1 MHRTVSSLMGAMS
14 LNATQLK
21 EFLAERAEAGDES
34 VNMLDAFMRLTLEC
48 IGRAGFWICA
58 QQLSGEK
65 DHPYL
70 GALKDF
76 A

>member
-1 MHRTVSSLMGAMS
+1 MTF
-14 LNATQLK
+14 NAAQLK
-21 EFLAERAEAGDES
+21 VSLAERAEAGYGS

-48 IGRAGFWICA
+48 IGRAGFGYA
-58 QQLSGEK
+58 FNNFSGEK

>member
-1 MHRTVSSLMGAMS
+1 MS

-21 EFLAERAEAGDES
+21 EFLAEPTEAGHDSES

-48 IGRAGFWICA
+48 IGRAGFGYVFNNF
-58 QQLSGEK
+58 SGEK

-76 A
+76 ACVHNSM

>member
-1 MHRTVSSLMGAMS
+1 MS

-48 IGRAGFWICA
+48 IERAGFGYAFNQPSITFT
-58 QQLSGEK
+58 LFVSRLY
-65 DHPYL
+65 DSLPVVP
-70 GALKDF
+70 
-76 A
+76 

>member
-1 MHRTVSSLMGAMS
+1 MGAMS

-48 IGRAGFWICA
+48 IGRAGFGYA
-58 QQLSGEK
+58 FNNFSGEK

-76 A
+76 ACVHSSM